1 MGNSRANP
9 DGSTTPKVVLDG
21 FIPLLYVQQVNQT
34 GAESL
39 PSLPANARMALISA
53 SVATGRWTADGTV
66 PTSTLGM
73 PLTPGQE
80 FQYVADREG
89 GLSVIQICGAG
100 TTWDIHYFR

>member
-1 MGNSRANP
+1 MGNSRQNP
-9 DGSTTPKVVLDG
+9 DNSTTPKVLLDG

-34 GAESL
+34 GSEAL

-53 SVATGRWTADGTV
+53 SVATGRWTADGQT
-66 PTSTLGM
+66 PTASFGM
-73 PLTPGQE
+73 PVTPGQE

-89 GLSVIQICGAG
+89 GLSVVLICGAG